1 MGVVDLRLLAKL
13 RKDLD
18 RLEERSA
25 KTWARQPFSFE
36 GDDVAAVVRTA
47 GAAAS
52 TYFYLVSE
60 MEDGPSVVAVD
71 DNRRK
76 VELAKGEVLV
86 DRARLAVELGLSR
99 DSAKRH
105 ITELERAGLI
115 RCERRIGGRAPNVY
129 RVLGP
134 RSVEAAAAV

>member
-18 RLEERSA
+18 RLEERTT
-25 KTWARQPFSFE
+25 KTWARRPFSFE
-36 GDDVAAVVRTA
+36 GDDVAAVARSA
-47 GAAAS
+47 GAATA
-52 TYFYLVSE
+52 TYFFILAE
-60 MEDGPSVVAVD
+60 MEDGPCVVTVD
-71 DNRRK
+71 DNRRR
-76 VELAKGEVLV
+76 VELATGEVLI
-86 DRARLAVELGLSR
+86 DRSRLAEELVLSR

-105 ITELERAGLI
+105 ILELERAGLI

-134 RSVEAAAAV
+134 RPAAVA